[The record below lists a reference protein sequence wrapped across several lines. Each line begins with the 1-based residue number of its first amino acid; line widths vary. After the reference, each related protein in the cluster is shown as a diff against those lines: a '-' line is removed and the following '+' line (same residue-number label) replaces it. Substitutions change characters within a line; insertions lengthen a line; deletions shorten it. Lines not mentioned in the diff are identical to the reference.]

1 MTTNLL
7 PPDLIS
13 RPVGTKR
20 AGVTPPTITRW
31 IARGLLAGYRIG
43 GRVYVREAD
52 VYRLLEDARMPVT
65 D

>member
-1 MTTNLL
+1 MNTNLL

-13 RPVGTKR
+13 RPVGAKC

-43 GRVYVREAD
+43 GRVYVSAAD
-52 VYRLLEDARMPVT
+52 IDRLLKNARMPVT
-65 D
+65 E